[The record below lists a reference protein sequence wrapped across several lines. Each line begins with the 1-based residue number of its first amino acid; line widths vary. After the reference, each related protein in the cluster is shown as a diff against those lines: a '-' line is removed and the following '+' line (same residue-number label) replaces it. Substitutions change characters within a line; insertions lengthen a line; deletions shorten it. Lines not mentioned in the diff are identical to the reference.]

1 MLALCLAM
9 VEPEEQEAFTAFFD
23 RHYKPV
29 LYKACKILKNRE
41 NAEDV
46 TQEIFLYAADH
57 FEKFHGRKDAEIR
70 RYLMECTE
78 SRLICCAGG
87 TARRRKQTRE
97 KWRAPPRTTLSRLCS
112 GRIP

>member
-70 RYLMECTE
+70 R
-78 SRLICCAGG
+78 
-87 TARRRKQTRE
+87 
-97 KWRAPPRTTLSRLCS
+97 
-112 GRIP
+112 

>member
-23 RHYKPV
+23 RHYKLV
-29 LYKACKILKNRE
+29 LYKARKILKNRE
-41 NAEDV
+41 SAEDV

-57 FEKFHGRKDAEIR
+57 FEKFRGRKDAEIR

-78 SRLICCAGG
+78 SRAIDVLRKTERYTGESG
-87 TARRRKQTRE
+87 RGRSGARRH
-97 KWRAPPRTTLSRLCS
+97 
-112 GRIP
+112 GRH

>member
-9 VEPEEQEAFTAFFD
+9 VEPEEQGSIYCIFD

-57 FEKFHGRKDAEIR
+57 LKNSTAEKMLK
-70 RYLMECTE
+70 
-78 SRLICCAGG
+78 
-87 TARRRKQTRE
+87 
-97 KWRAPPRTTLSRLCS
+97 S
-112 GRIP
+112 GAI